1 MILER
6 REPKTQ
12 LCARLEAAESFKTR
26 AIGLIGTRSMKDY
39 ALLFPQCNWIHT
51 FFMSIPIDVVYVD
64 KKMKIKK
71 IDHSLQP
78 WRMPLPVFGAA
89 TVIEMEAGL
98 AERFNLQVGEELHVG
113 H

>member
-12 LCARLEAAESFKTR
+12 ICAKFEKAESFTQR
-26 AIGLIGTRSMKDY
+26 LIGLIGTKNMKDY
-39 ALLFPQCNWIHT
+39 GMFFEHSNWIHT
-51 FFMSIPIDVVYVD
+51 FFMSVPIDVIYVD

-71 IDHSLQP
+71 IDHALKP
-78 WRMPLPVFGAA
+78 WRFPLPVFSACS
-89 TVIEMEAGL
+89 VIEVEAGT
-98 AERFNLQVGEELHVG
+98 ANKYKLQVGEELHVG

>member
-1 MILER
+1 MTLER

-12 LCARLEAAESFKTR
+12 LCTRLKTAESFATR
-26 AIGLIGTRSMKDY
+26 TVGLIGTRDMKDY
-39 ALLFPQCNWIHT
+39 ALLFPKCNWIHT
-51 FFMSIPIDVVYVD
+51 FFMSIPIDVIYVD

-78 WRMPLPVFGAA
+78 WRMPLPVLSAS
-89 TVIEMEAGL
+89 TVIEVEAGL
-98 AERFNLQVGEELHVG
+98 AEKFNLQVGEELHVG

>member
-12 LCARLEAAESFKTR
+12 ICANIEKAESFKQR
-26 AIGLIGTRSMKDY
+26 LVGLIGTRAMKDY
-39 ALLFPQCNWIHT
+39 GMYFEQCNWIHT
-51 FFMSIPIDVVYVD
+51 FFMSCPIDVIYVD

-71 IDHSLQP
+71 IDHALKP
-78 WRMPLPVFGAA
+78 WRLPLPVFTASS
-89 TVIEMEAGL
+89 VIEVEAGT
-98 AERFNLQVGEELHVG
+98 ADKYKLQVGEELHVG